1 MKKGLNLKRR
11 MQQHCYNG
19 KMSNGQN
26 AGGTFEWKKPARGS
40 GLRTGGIRTEKEA
53 DPAAICIFYAEKTD
67 GTENPR
73 GGKFSCLISGGERRS
88 EGFRAFLRRFL
99 RTHGEEINILKNP

>member
-1 MKKGLNLKRR
+1 MAFKLDDLVIDRIQ
-11 MQQHCYNG
+11 M
-19 KMSNGQN
+19 
-26 AGGTFEWKKPARGS
+26 
-40 GLRTGGIRTEKEA
+40 
-53 DPAAICIFYAEKTD
+53 AIAEKTD

>member
-1 MKKGLNLKRR
+1 M
-11 MQQHCYNG
+11 H
-19 KMSNGQN
+19 
-26 AGGTFEWKKPARGS
+26 
-40 GLRTGGIRTEKEA
+40 
-53 DPAAICIFYAEKTD
+53 FYAEKTD

-99 RTHGEEINILKNP
+99 RTHGEEINILKNPQRGLLFPCSALPLLFAYCFPFFFREKLLMQLQE